1 MLKFTTEYIICEV
14 KMRKVSDSL
23 NKFTKDK
30 KILFGIIIGII
41 FILSIGITYAW
52 FNIVVKGNDEATNV
66 TVETGTLSLH
76 YKNGPKIEGFDI
88 LPGWTS

>member
-1 MLKFTTEYIICEV
+1 MKNKLEKINKYI
-14 KMRKVSDSL
+14 
-23 NKFTKDK
+23 KDK
-30 KILFGIIIGII
+30 KILFGIIVGII

>member
-1 MLKFTTEYIICEV
+1 MKNKLEKA
-14 KMRKVSDSL
+14 

-52 FNIVVKGNDEATNV
+52 FNIVVKGNDEATNM